1 MKRVPSRL
9 GPDLAAAVAAN
20 GVARAAAVAAVD
32 VAAAAVVADAVAAA
46 DSAGRKEEFRTWQKF
61 EF

>member
-32 VAAAAVVADAVAAA
+32 VAAAVVADAVAAA